1 IVLLFMFCHLF
12 GVLGAAFAYFGGQC
26 LDVVLSLIPTL
37 KAFFQRHSLLYN
49 AAGEK
54 S

>member
-1 IVLLFMFCHLF
+1 
-12 GVLGAAFAYFGGQC
+12 
-26 LDVVLSLIPTL
+26 LIPTL

>member
-1 IVLLFMFCHLF
+1 
-12 GVLGAAFAYFGGQC
+12 
-26 LDVVLSLIPTL
+26 TL

>member
-1 IVLLFMFCHLF
+1 
-12 GVLGAAFAYFGGQC
+12 
-26 LDVVLSLIPTL
+26 DVVLSLIPTL